1 MSDTLIYRIG
11 GAIYLNLTNKCTNNC
26 TFCLRETYDGV
37 DGYHLW
43 LKKDPEAS
51 EVIQALEEEADVS
64 EAVFCG
70 LGEPTMRLEALLE
83 VARYLKTRGSHIRLN
98 TNGQGSAYAGRD
110 IAPELKGL
118 VDTVS
123 ISLNASEAVKYDA
136 ICKSIYG
143 EEGFDH
149 MMDFARSCIAQGIE
163 TVLSIVDLIGEEE
176 TAKCEKIAQDIGA
189 KLRIR
194 HYIE

>member
-11 GAIYLNLTNKCTNNC
+11 GAIYINLTNKCTNNC
-26 TFCLRETYDGV
+26 TFCLRETHDGV
-37 DGYHLW
+37 ENYHLW

-51 EVIQALEEEADVS
+51 EIIEALEKEADVS

-70 LGEPTMRLEALLE
+70 LGEPSMRLEVMLD
-83 VARYLKTRGSHIRLN
+83 VARYLKTRGSHVRLN

-110 IAPELKGL
+110 ITPELKGL
-118 VDTVS
+118 IDTVS
-123 ISLNASEAVKYDA
+123 ISLNASDAVKYDA

-149 MMDFARSCIAQGIE
+149 MLDFAKSCLTQGIE
-163 TVLSIVDLIGEEE
+163 TILSVVDLIGEEE
-176 TAKCEKIAQDIGA
+176 IAKCQKIAQDAGA

>member
-1 MSDTLIYRIG
+1 MSDTIIYRIG
-11 GAIYLNLTNKCTNNC
+11 GAVYINLTNKCTNNC
-26 TFCLRETYDGV
+26 TFCLRETNDGV
-37 DGYHLW
+37 DGYRLW

-51 EVIQALEEEADVS
+51 EVIAALERESDVG
-64 EAVFCG
+64 ETVFCG
-70 LGEPTMRLEALLE
+70 FGESTMRLEALKE
-83 VARYLKTRGSHIRLN
+83 VAQYLKTRGSHVRLD

-118 VDTVS
+118 VDIVS
-123 ISLNASEAVKYDA
+123 ISLNASDAVKYDA

-149 MMDFARSCIAQGIE
+149 MIAFARSCIKEGIE
-163 TVLSIVDLIGEEE
+163 TVLSVVDVIGPEEIE
-176 TAKCEKIAQDIGA
+176 RCQKIADDLGA
-189 KLRIR
+189 YLRVR

>member
-11 GAIYLNLTNKCTNNC
+11 DAIYINLTNKCTNNC
-26 TFCLRETYDGV
+26 TFCLRETRDGV
-37 DGYHLW
+37 DGYHLR
-43 LKKDPEAS
+43 LQKDPEAS
-51 EVIQALEEEADVS
+51 EIIDALEKETDVS

-83 VARYLKTRGSHIRLN
+83 VARYLKDRGSHVRLN
-98 TNGQGSAYAGRD
+98 TNGQGSAYAGHD

-123 ISLNASEAVKYDA
+123 ISLNASDAVKYDA

-163 TVLSIVDLIGEEE
+163 TILSVVDLIGKDEI
-176 TAKCEKIAQDIGA
+176 AKCEKIAKDTGA

>member
-11 GAIYLNLTNKCTNNC
+11 DAIYINLTNKCTNNC

-37 DGYHLW
+37 DGYHLR
-43 LKKDPEAS
+43 LKKDPEAN
-51 EVIQALEEEADVS
+51 EIIDALEEETDVS

-70 LGEPTMRLEALLE
+70 LGEPSMRLEVMLD
-83 VARYLKTRGSHIRLN
+83 VARYLKKRGSHVRLN

-110 IAPELKGL
+110 IAPALKGL
-118 VDTVS
+118 IDTVS
-123 ISLNASEAVKYDA
+123 ISLNASDAVKYDA

-149 MMDFARSCIAQGIE
+149 MLDFAKNCMKQGIE
-163 TVLSIVDLIGEEE
+163 TILSVVDLIGEEE
-176 TAKCEKIAQDIGA
+176 TAKCEEIAQNIGA

>member
-1 MSDTLIYRIG
+1 MNDTLIYRID
-11 GAIYLNLTNKCTNNC
+11 GAVYINLTNKCTNNC

-37 DGYHLW
+37 AGYHLW

-51 EVIQALEEEADVS
+51 DVIDALEKEADVS
-64 EAVFCG
+64 ETVFCG
-70 LGEPTMRLEALLE
+70 LGEPTMRLEQLLE

-123 ISLNASEAVKYDA
+123 ISLNASDAVKYDA

-143 EEGFDH
+143 EDGFNH
-149 MMDFARSCIAQGIE
+149 MLDFSRSCIAQGIE
-163 TVLSIVDLIGEEE
+163 TILSVVDLIGEEE
-176 TAKCEKIAQDIGA
+176 IEKCQRITDDTGA
-189 KLRIR
+189 KLRVR

>member
-11 GAIYLNLTNKCTNNC
+11 GAVYINLTNKCTNRC
-26 TFCLRETYDGV
+26 TFCLRETNDGV

-43 LKKDPEAS
+43 LKKDPEAA
-51 EVIQALEEEADVS
+51 EVIAALEQENDVS
-64 EAVFCG
+64 ETVFCG
-70 LGEPTMRLEALLE
+70 FGESTMRLETLLE
-83 VARYLKTRGSHIRLN
+83 VARYLKTRGSHVRLD
-98 TNGQGSAYAGRD
+98 TNGQGSAYAVRD

-123 ISLNASEAVKYDA
+123 ISLNASDAVKYDA
-136 ICKSIYG
+136 ICQSIYG

-149 MMDFARSCIAQGIE
+149 MLAFAKSCIREGIE
-163 TVLSIVDLIGEEE
+163 TVLSVVDVIGDEE
-176 TAKCEKIAQDIGA
+176 IAQCQKVADDVGA
-189 KLRIR
+189 RLRVR

>member
-11 GAIYLNLTNKCTNNC
+11 GAVYINLTNKCTNNC
-26 TFCLRETYDGV
+26 TFCLRETQDGV
-37 DGYHLW
+37 DGYHLR

-51 EVIQALEEEADVS
+51 EIIAALAQESDVK
-64 EAVFCG
+64 ETVFCG
-70 LGEPTMRLEALLE
+70 LGEPTMRLETLLG
-83 VARYLKTRGSHIRLN
+83 VAAYLKSRGSHVRLN

-123 ISLNASEAVKYDA
+123 ISLNASDAVKYDE

-149 MMDFARSCIAQGIE
+149 MLEFAKSCIREGIE
-163 TVLSIVDLIGEEE
+163 TVLSVVDVIGQSEIER
-176 TAKCEKIAQDIGA
+176 CQKIADDVGA
-189 KLRIR
+189 RLRVR

>member
-1 MSDTLIYRIG
+1 MSDTIIYRIG
-11 GAIYLNLTNKCTNNC
+11 GAVYINLTNKCTNNC
-26 TFCLRETYDGV
+26 TFCLREAHDGV

-43 LKKDPEAS
+43 LKKDPEAG
-51 EVIQALEEEADVS
+51 EVIAALENEADVNVS
-64 EAVFCG
+64 VFCG
-70 LGEPTMRLEALLE
+70 LGEPTMRLETLLE
-83 VARYLKTRGSHIRLN
+83 VAKYLKSRGSQVRIN

-123 ISLNASEAVKYDA
+123 ISLNASDAAKYDA

-149 MMDFARSCIAQGIE
+149 MIEFAKSCIREGIE
-163 TVLSIVDLIGEEE
+163 TVLSVVDVIGPEEI
-176 TAKCEKIAQDIGA
+176 ARCQKIADDLGA
-189 KLRIR
+189 RLRVR

>member
-11 GAIYLNLTNKCTNNC
+11 DAIYINLTNKCTNNC
-26 TFCLRETYDGV
+26 TFCLRETRDGV
-37 DGYHLW
+37 DGYHLR
-43 LKKDPEAS
+43 LQKDPKTS
-51 EVIQALEEEADVS
+51 EIIDALEK
-64 EAVFCG
+64 
-70 LGEPTMRLEALLE
+70 EPTMRLEALLE
-83 VARYLKTRGSHIRLN
+83 VARYLKDRGSHVRLN
-98 TNGQGSAYAGRD
+98 TNGQGSAYAGHD

-123 ISLNASEAVKYDA
+123 ISLNASDAVKYDA

-163 TVLSIVDLIGEEE
+163 TILSVVDLIGKDEI
-176 TAKCEKIAQDIGA
+176 AKCEKIAKDTGA